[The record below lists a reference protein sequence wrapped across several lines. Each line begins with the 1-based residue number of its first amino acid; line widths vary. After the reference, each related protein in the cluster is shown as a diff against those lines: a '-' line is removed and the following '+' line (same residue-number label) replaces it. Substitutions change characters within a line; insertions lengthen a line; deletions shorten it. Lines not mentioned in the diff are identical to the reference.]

1 MLPGETRL
9 FLCHDYKAPGRDRFV
24 WETTVGAQRSSN
36 IHVHDGISEDEFVA
50 MREARDA
57 TLGMPKLILPSI
69 QVNIR
74 GGHFPEPEANGSR
87 YLKLPVDAL

>member
-1 MLPGETRL
+1 MPRK
-9 FLCHDYKAPGRDRFV
+9 DYV
-24 WETTVGAQRSSN
+24 WETTVAAQREGN
-36 IHVHDGISEDEFVA
+36 IQIGDGVSEDAFIA
-50 MREARDA
+50 MRDTRDA